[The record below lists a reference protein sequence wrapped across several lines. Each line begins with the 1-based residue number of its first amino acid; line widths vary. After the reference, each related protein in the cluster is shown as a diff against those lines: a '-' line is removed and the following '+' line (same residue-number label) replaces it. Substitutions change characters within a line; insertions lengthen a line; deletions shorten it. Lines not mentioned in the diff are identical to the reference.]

1 MERLLEYKIL
11 PLPNGEYIQI
21 KFEEEGITYDRF
33 DKNNELLEAYGYDFY
48 WELKNINE

>member
-33 DKNNELLEAYGYDFY
+33 EGRNNL
-48 WELKNINE
+48 